1 MTRRRAPGRRGF
13 TLIELMIALT
23 ISALLVGMILSIF
36 TRMST
41 AYRTQQYVAD
51 LQRTL
56 TAAHDV
62 VQHDV
67 RQAGFG
73 LPDGWKKSGSQLVRP
88 AVEIRDHTSTPDEL
102 HVFFADSSAQSRVRT
117 IDTNPGNAFSTL
129 NVDNRDNFA
138 VGDVVVITNYRPDA
152 IGLPPNQIVVSRFR
166 ACVGQLAAIAD
177 DVNGTDDG
185 FTLRTDGLWGEAQN
199 DQCDEVRA
207 SHPTS
212 GVVAGQPST
221 MVYRFV
227 ARGYRIDPNRRA
239 LGVLQLSPSG
249 GLFDDWQD
257 LGLGFTDLQIAS
269 RWFEGEDDDASGRA
283 TADTLDVDTDPARD
297 WYSGAE
303 QDALSAGTLAWDDR
317 RSLLTEVRLTLVVRT
332 RQNLQAVGAARTPNL
347 IDAARPNNNDL
358 GNRAAITLSGV
369 PDASRSEELRGDAIY
384 RYATV
389 GSDVRNLAVAR

>member
-1 MTRRRAPGRRGF
+1 MRPGQPGRPGAAGRGF

-23 ISALLVGMILSIF
+23 ISALLIGMILSIF

-56 TAAHDV
+56 TAGHDV
-62 VQHDV
+62 IQHDV

-73 LPDGWKKSGSQLVRP
+73 LPDGWKKSGSQFVFP
-88 AVEIRDHTSTPDEL
+88 AVEIRDHATTPDEL
-102 HVFFADSSAQSRVRT
+102 HVFYADSSAQARVMT
-117 IDTNPGNAFSTL
+117 IDTNPGNPFATVT
-129 NVDNRDNFA
+129 VDNQDNFA
-138 VGDVVVITNYRPDA
+138 VGDVVVITNYRTEA
-152 IGLPPNQIVVSRFR
+152 IGVPPNQVIVSRYR
-166 ACVGQLAAIAD
+166 ACVAQIA
-177 DVNGTDDG
+177 VITASV
-185 FTLRTDGLWGEAQN
+185 FSLRTDGTWGETNN

-227 ARGYRIDPNRRA
+227 ARGYRIDPTRRA
-239 LGVLQLSPSG
+239 LGVLQLSPTG
-249 GLFDDWQD
+249 GVLDDWQD

-269 RWFEGEDDDASGRA
+269 RWYEGEDDDPGGRA
-283 TADTLDVDTDPARD
+283 TADTADVDTDPARD
-297 WYSGAE
+297 WYSGGD
-303 QDALSAGTLAWDDR
+303 QDTLTAAALTWDDR
-317 RSLLTEVRLTLVVRT
+317 RSLLTEVRVTLVVRT
-332 RQNLQAVGAARTPNL
+332 RQNLQAVGAARTPTL
-347 IDAARPNNNDL
+347 VDATRPNNNDL
-358 GNRAAITLSGV
+358 GNRAAVTLAGV

-384 RYATV
+384 RFATV

>member
-1 MTRRRAPGRRGF
+1 MRPRQPGRPGAAGRGF

-23 ISALLVGMILSIF
+23 ISALLIGMILSIF

-56 TAAHDV
+56 TAGHDV
-62 VQHDV
+62 IQHDV

-73 LPDGWKKSGSQLVRP
+73 LPDGWKKSGSQFVFP
-88 AVEIRDHTSTPDEL
+88 AVEIRDHATTPDEL
-102 HVFFADSSAQSRVRT
+102 HVFYADSSAQARVMT
-117 IDTNPGNAFSTL
+117 IDTNPGNPFATVT
-129 NVDNRDNFA
+129 VDNQDNFA
-138 VGDVVVITNYRPDA
+138 VGDVVVITNYRTEA
-152 IGLPPNQIVVSRFR
+152 IGVPPNQVIVSRYR
-166 ACVGQLAAIAD
+166 ACVAQIA
-177 DVNGTDDG
+177 VITASV
-185 FTLRTDGLWGEAQN
+185 FSLRTDGTWGETNN

-227 ARGYRIDPNRRA
+227 ARGYRIDPTRRA
-239 LGVLQLSPSG
+239 LGVLQLSPTG
-249 GLFDDWQD
+249 GVLDDWQD

-269 RWFEGEDDDASGRA
+269 RWYEGEDDDPGGRA
-283 TADTLDVDTDPARD
+283 TADTADVDTDPARD
-297 WYSGAE
+297 WYSGGD
-303 QDALSAGTLAWDDR
+303 QDTLTAAALTWDDR
-317 RSLLTEVRLTLVVRT
+317 RSLLTEVRVTLVVRT
-332 RQNLQAVGAARTPNL
+332 RQNLQAVGAARTPTL
-347 IDAARPNNNDL
+347 VDATRPNNNDL
-358 GNRAAITLSGV
+358 GNRAAVTLAGV

-384 RYATV
+384 RFATV

>member
-1 MTRRRAPGRRGF
+1 MRRGAAGRGF

-23 ISALLVGMILSIF
+23 ISALLIGMILSIF

-62 VQHDV
+62 IQHDV

-73 LPDGWKKSGSQLVRP
+73 LPDGWKKSGGQVVHP
-88 AVEIRDHTSTPDEL
+88 AVEIRDHATSPDEV
-102 HVFFADSSAQSRVRT
+102 HVFFADSSAQARVMT
-117 IDTNPGNAFSTL
+117 IDTNPGNPFATVT
-129 NVDNRDNFA
+129 VDNQDNFA
-138 VGDVVVITNYRPDA
+138 SGDVVVITNYRTEA
-152 IGLPPNQIVVSRFR
+152 IGAPPNQVIVSRFR
-166 ACVGQLAAIAD
+166 ACVAQIAAITAT
-177 DVNGTDDG
+177 V
-185 FTLRTDGLWGEAQN
+185 FTLRTDGTWGETNN

-227 ARGYRIDPNRRA
+227 ARGYRIDPTRRA
-239 LGVLQLSPSG
+239 LGVLQLSPTG
-249 GLFDDWQD
+249 GLLDDWQD

-269 RWFEGEDDDASGRA
+269 RWYEAEDDDPSGRA
-283 TADTLDVDTDPARD
+283 TADTADVDTDPARD
-297 WYSGAE
+297 WYSGAD
-303 QDALSAGTLAWDDR
+303 QDALTATALTWDDR
-317 RSLLTEVRLTLVVRT
+317 RSLLTEVRVTLVVRT
-332 RQNLQAVGAARTPNL
+332 RQNLQAVGAARTPTL
-347 IDAARPNNNDL
+347 VDAARPNNNDL
-358 GNRAAITLSGV
+358 GNRASVTLAGV
-369 PDASRSEELRGDAIY
+369 PDSSRSEELRGDAIY
-384 RYATV
+384 RFATV

>member
-1 MTRRRAPGRRGF
+1 MSRRASRRGF

-23 ISALLVGMILSIF
+23 ISALLVGMIMAIF

-41 AYRTQQYVAD
+41 AYRAQQYVAD

-62 VQHDV
+62 IQHDV

-73 LPDGWKKSGSQLVRP
+73 LPDGWKKSGGQGVRP
-88 AVEIRDHTSTPDEL
+88 AVEIRDHTSTPDEI
-102 HVFFADSSAQSRVRT
+102 HVFYADSSAQARVMT
-117 IDTNPGNAFSTL
+117 IDTNPTNGFTTFT
-129 NVDNRDNFA
+129 VDNRDNFA
-138 VGDVVVITNYRPDA
+138 PGDVVVITNYRAEA
-152 IGLPPNQIVVSRFR
+152 IGTPPNQVVVSRFR
-166 ACVGQLAAIAD
+166 SCVAQIAAISAS
-177 DVNGTDDG
+177 V
-185 FTLRTDGLWGEAQN
+185 FTLRTDGTWGELAN

-212 GVVAGQPST
+212 GVIAGQPST

-227 ARGYRIDPNRRA
+227 ARGYRIDPTRRA
-239 LGVLQLSPSG
+239 LGVLQLSPTG
-249 GLFDDWQD
+249 AVLDDWQD

-269 RWFEGEDDDASGRA
+269 RWYEAEDDDASGRA
-283 TADTLDVDTDPARD
+283 TADTADVDTDPARD

-303 QDALSAGTLAWDDR
+303 QDVLTGTTLTWDDR

-332 RQNLQAVGAARTPNL
+332 RQNLQAVGAARTPTL
-347 IDAARPNNNDL
+347 IDSARPNNNDV
-358 GNRAAITLSGV
+358 GNRPAITLTGV
-369 PDASRSEELRGDAIY
+369 PDASRPEELRGDAIY

-389 GSDVRNLAVAR
+389 GSDVRNLAVGR

>member
-1 MTRRRAPGRRGF
+1 MRRRQPARRRAAGRGF

-23 ISALLVGMILSIF
+23 ISALLIGMILSIF

-73 LPDGWKKSGSQLVRP
+73 LPDGWKKSGGQFVRP
-88 AVEIRDHTSTPDEL
+88 AVEIRDHATTSDEL
-102 HVFFADSSAQSRVRT
+102 HVFYADSAAQARVMT
-117 IDTNPGNAFSTL
+117 IDTNPGNPFATVT
-129 NVDNRDNFA
+129 VDNQDTFA
-138 VGDVVVITNYRPDA
+138 VGDLVVITNYRTEA
-152 IGLPPNQIVVSRFR
+152 IGVPPNQVIVSRFR
-166 ACVGQLAAIAD
+166 ACVAQLAAITAT
-177 DVNGTDDG
+177 V
-185 FTLRTDGLWGEAQN
+185 FTLRTDGDWGETNN

-227 ARGYRIDPNRRA
+227 ARGYRIDPTRRS

-249 GLFDDWQD
+249 GVFDDWQD

-269 RWFEGEDDDASGRA
+269 RWYEGEDDDPGGRA
-283 TADTLDVDTDPARD
+283 TADTVDVDTDPARD
-297 WYSGAE
+297 WYSGGD
-303 QDALSAGTLAWDDR
+303 QDTLSGATLTWDDR
-317 RSLLTEVRLTLVVRT
+317 RSLLTEVRVTLVVRT
-332 RQNLQAVGAARTPNL
+332 RQNLQAVGAARTPTL
-347 IDAARPNNNDL
+347 VDAARPNNSDL
-358 GNRAAITLSGV
+358 GNRAAITLAGV
-369 PDASRSEELRGDAIY
+369 PDASRPEELRGDAIY